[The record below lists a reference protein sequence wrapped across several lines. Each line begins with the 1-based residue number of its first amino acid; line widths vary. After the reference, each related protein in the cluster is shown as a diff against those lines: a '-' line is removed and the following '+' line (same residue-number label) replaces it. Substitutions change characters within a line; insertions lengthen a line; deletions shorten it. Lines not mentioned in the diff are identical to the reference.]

1 MNAGHSSP
9 NKKNVNKLLNYISWS
24 EQRAR
29 LLHTCPRSYAYRFV
43 ASWGG
48 WDPAASQEAQYSY
61 YCNSILPDLRL
72 ATGSIVHDRCG
83 RVLKRLACGI
93 QSDLST
99 EIEIAEQDFDK
110 FLSDSARL
118 PLSALGSKRKKLLA
132 HVYEEEVPK
141 SLISSE
147 RAAISLM
154 LTNFFQLP
162 EIELFSQRPDVL
174 VRELVECEIGEPS
187 WELGVPARLVTD
199 AVHRLEDGI
208 CVTDWKT
215 GRAHESHREKGIIY
229 DIFVRGRLGL
239 NLDLTVKVVFR
250 YLKSGETAE
259 FVFTPEEREEMKW
272 RVGEEFGEMRGKSLH
287 PVVNVAPLASFPAR
301 VDYHCLNCPHQLI
314 CPDFSNAVA
323 RGRFDKALRGV
334 EVVR

>member
-1 MNAGHSSP
+1 M
-9 NKKNVNKLLNYISWS
+9 LLNYLAWS

-29 LLHTCPRSYAYRFV
+29 LLHTCPRSYAYRFI

-48 WDPAASQEAQYSY
+48 WDPAASQEARYSY

-83 RVLKRLACGI
+83 RILKRLACGI
-93 QSDLST
+93 QSDLGT
-99 EIEIAEQDFDK
+99 EIEIAEQDYDK

-141 SLISSE
+141 SIISSE

-154 LTNFFQLP
+154 LTNFFRLP
-162 EIELFSQRPDVL
+162 EIELFSRRPDVL

-215 GRAHESHREKGIIY
+215 GRAHESHREKGVIY

-239 NLDLTVKVVFR
+239 NPDTTVKIVFR

-259 FVFTPEEREEMKW
+259 FIFTAEEREEMKW
-272 RVGEEFGEMRGKSLH
+272 RVGEEFFEMRSKSLH

-314 CPDFSNAVA
+314 CSDFSNAVA